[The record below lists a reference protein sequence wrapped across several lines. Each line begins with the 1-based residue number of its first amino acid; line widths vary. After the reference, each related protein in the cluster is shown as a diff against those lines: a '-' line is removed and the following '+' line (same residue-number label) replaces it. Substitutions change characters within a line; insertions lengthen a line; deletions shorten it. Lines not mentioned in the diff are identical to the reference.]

1 MFNNIWLQY
10 IYIYLFT
17 YIYTYIYIH
26 TYIYTYIFIYIHIMY
41 YHVWRISS
49 LRSTRRSKMW
59 WLTVQLG
66 QPVIGQQPPT
76 YTFLEALPTIFEFVV
91 VVFQLY
97 NIQFYLT
104 HKPYQVTMFH
114 YFFQPPFL
122 AVIGSLVAM
131 FTFPRKACSSTFR
144 NRTAQ
149 SPVQRTMCER
159 TFLGPSMS

>member
-1 MFNNIWLQY
+1 
-10 IYIYLFT
+10 
-17 YIYTYIYIH
+17 
-26 TYIYTYIFIYIHIMY
+26 MY
-41 YHVWRISS
+41 YHVWRMSS

-91 VVFQLY
+91 VVFHLY

-114 YFFQPPFL
+114 YFFQPSFF
-122 AVIGSLVAM
+122 G
-131 FTFPRKACSSTFR
+131 R
-144 NRTAQ
+144 NR
-149 SPVQRTMCER
+149 
-159 TFLGPSMS
+159 FLGCNVHISEEGLLFNVQESDGPKSCAENYVRKNVPRS

>member
-1 MFNNIWLQY
+1 MKY
-10 IYIYLFT
+10 IYIY
-17 YIYTYIYIH
+17 
-26 TYIYTYIFIYIHIMY
+26 IMY

-76 YTFLEALPTIFEFVV
+76 YTFLQALPTIFEFVV
-91 VVFQLY
+91 VVVFHLY

-114 YFFQPPFL
+114 NFFQPSFL

-149 SPVQRTMCER
+149 SPVQRTTCER